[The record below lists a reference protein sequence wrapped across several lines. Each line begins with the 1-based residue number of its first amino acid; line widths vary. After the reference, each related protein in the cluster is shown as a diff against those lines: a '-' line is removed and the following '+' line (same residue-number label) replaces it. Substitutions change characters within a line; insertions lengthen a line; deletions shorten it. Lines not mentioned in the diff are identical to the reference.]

1 MVCMIECVPTIWYTH
16 RSVITPITAQ
26 AWR

>member
-1 MVCMIECVPTIWYTH
+1 MIECVPTIWYTH
-16 RSVITPITAQ
+16 RSVITPITAE